1 MGIDAQPSARIPR
14 EPIAHLAESRS
25 SAIRAGTLLDP
36 AQLIHSSNNCA
47 LTFCSLAD
55 FHTPNI

>member
-14 EPIAHLAESRS
+14 GPIAHLAGSRIGDS
-25 SAIRAGTLLDP
+25 RGYFARA
-36 AQLIHSSNNCA
+36 ARLIHSSNNRS

-55 FHTPNI
+55 FHTSNI